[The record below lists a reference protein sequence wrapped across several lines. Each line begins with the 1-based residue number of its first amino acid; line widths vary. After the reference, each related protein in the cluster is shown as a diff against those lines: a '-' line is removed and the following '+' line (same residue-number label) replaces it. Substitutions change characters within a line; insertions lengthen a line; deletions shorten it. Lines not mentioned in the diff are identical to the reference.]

1 MRESQLLTCHECI
14 MLAYNF
20 EEHSLGKLMI
30 LLALN
35 KLNQEEKTILE
46 KSGAQCSEKAVF
58 ELVNELVRKLLSLP
72 KVIV

>member
-1 MRESQLLTCHECI
+1 MTKSQLLTRRECI

-35 KLNQEEKTILE
+35 KLNQEGKNNIGE
-46 KSGAQCSEKAVF
+46 
-58 ELVNELVRKLLSLP
+58 VRCTMFKEAC
-72 KVIV
+72 V